1 MIRIIPELLDIW
13 SVHCN
18 MEHIFLGIRFL
29 EIRGFPVSP
38 TTKILFSAI
47 ILSLQ
52 QNYQLTVIVLLCKL
66 YDKSNKMQRSS
77 GKWKIYPLR
86 ALLSMTFEAERKYIC
101 WLQMYQGIHTSEEK
115 RTIKRHKAFEEKML
129 MSKSIQTGKQKRIG
143 KFWSCLP
150 MAEHGRLMA
159 TRKLIEFLIIQFLK
173 ERSAPLSDFGG
184 FQF

>member
-1 MIRIIPELLDIW
+1 
-13 SVHCN
+13 
-18 MEHIFLGIRFL
+18 
-29 EIRGFPVSP
+29 
-38 TTKILFSAI
+38 
-47 ILSLQ
+47 
-52 QNYQLTVIVLLCKL
+52 
-66 YDKSNKMQRSS
+66 MQRSS

-159 TRKLIEFLIIQFLK
+159 TKKLIEFLIIQFLK
-173 ERSAPLSDFGG
+173 EWSAPLSALEVSSFNIWTKMERGKSPAKIG
-184 FQF
+184 SHSFKYVLNRF